1 MLWMQSNISNMQL
14 TDLYCN
20 MHGTWDEENEQQFGQ
35 VVHTIKLIDMSESLK
50 V

>member
-1 MLWMQSNISNMQL
+1 MQL

-20 MHGTWDEENEQQFGQ
+20 VQDAWDEENQQQIGQ
-35 VVHTIKLIDMSESLK
+35 VVHTIKLIEMSESLK